1 MKILTS
7 YILNKV
13 YSPYFMKN
21 QGTCHV
27 SLLNM
32 LTIDVSLLNM
42 LTIDENVI
50 LQNIDD
56 KLKILILQSSR
67 QSCGLLKI

>member
-32 LTIDVSLLNM
+32 LS
-42 LTIDENVI
+42 IDENVI

>member
-21 QGTCHV
+21 QETCH
-27 SLLNM
+27 
-32 LTIDVSLLNM
+32 VSLLNM

>member
-1 MKILTS
+1 MTFRMKILTS

-13 YSPYFMKN
+13 YTPYFMKN
-21 QGTCHV
+21 RVTCHM

-32 LTIDVSLLNM
+32 LS
-42 LTIDENVI
+42 IDENVI

-56 KLKILILQSSR
+56 KLKILLLQV
-67 QSCGLLKI
+67 QSKAVVC

>member
-13 YSPYFMKN
+13 YSPCFMKN
-21 QGTCHV
+21 QVACH
-27 SLLNM
+27 
-32 LTIDVSLLNM
+32 VSLLNM

>member
-32 LTIDVSLLNM
+32 LTID
-42 LTIDENVI
+42 ENVI

-56 KLKILILQSSR
+56 K
-67 QSCGLLKI
+67 

>member
-7 YILNKV
+7 YILNRV

-32 LTIDVSLLNM
+32 LTID
-42 LTIDENVI
+42 ENAI

>member
-21 QGTCHV
+21 QGTCH
-27 SLLNM
+27 
-32 LTIDVSLLNM
+32 VSLLNM